1 MSRYPDF
8 IQRLLLH
15 EETLELPL
23 PTEPSNWELVIRIR
37 DAGAAALLG
46 GQTPAP
52 DAPLA
57 LLRGALFYF
66 HGALGDAHREFAKE
80 DGEAAAYWRGMV
92 HRREGDFEN
101 ARHWMRRAGELP
113 VFLEMQGRAGDHS
126 PHMTRQPAWDPF
138 LFTMLCEQ
146 FKFGETAYKAEI
158 AHLQKVEFA
167 VLFDYVWRRC
177 IMAEDEGL
185 RVR

>member
-15 EETLELPL
+15 EDTLLEPL
-23 PTEPSNWELVIRIR
+23 PTEPSNWELVMRIR
-37 DAGAAALLG
+37 AANPATLLG
-46 GQTPAP
+46 DETPLP
-52 DAPLA
+52 DAPLP
-57 LLRGALFYF
+57 LVRGALFYF
-66 HGALGDAHREFAKE
+66 HNALEDAHREFANE
-80 DGEAAAYWRGMV
+80 EGEIAAYWHGMM

-113 VFLEMQGRAGDHS
+113 VFLEMQARAGDHS

-138 LFTMLCEQ
+138 LFTLLCEQ

-167 VLFDYVWRRC
+167 VIFDYVWRRC
-177 IMAEDEGL
+177 VIGKTPPKA
-185 RVR
+185 